1 MTGNMRDTE
10 HGDTQA
16 PRIAL
21 SADFTMPVDSVTS
34 TIAILGKK
42 GRGKTHTASV
52 LAEELMDAG
61 CLICVIDPT
70 GVWHGLRS
78 SADGREPG
86 FPVVI
91 LGGDHAD
98 VALRPDQGA
107 AIAELIAH
115 QRFAAVLDL
124 SLMRTTER
132 RAFAAD
138 FLETLYWRNREPL
151 HLIIDEADEFAPQ
164 RARAGIERLL
174 GATEDI
180 VRRGRVK
187 GLGVTLCTQR
197 AAALH
202 KTVLSQVDS
211 LIALGVTAP
220 QDVNTISDWVAQHA
234 EEGQARE
241 VRQSLPALPVVG
253 QAWVWSP
260 EWLGVTQRISVRRRR
275 TFDSSATP
283 KAGARRHAAITWAPV
298 DVEGLRRQLDS
309 AGDQDERATAANQ
322 NDALVEIERLRRQL
336 AAEQARVVQVQR
348 VEVPV
353 LSAQDLQALTEAV
366 AHLRS
371 VDEQISAAASTVE
384 RALSAE
390 PAVTRA
396 SDTSPAQQPTEP
408 KPPEPVPAPPAGE
421 GASDGRLGLAQR
433 QILTVLAQHG
443 QRTTNQVAL
452 LTGRSHKGGGYRN
465 ALSTL
470 RSGGLIEGRG
480 DIRIT
485 DAGRAAL
492 GSWEPL
498 PPPGPGLI
506 DWWAQQLDKAPRL
519 ILQHLASTPHRDVP
533 IAEIAEATEYSSA
546 GGGFRNA
553 ISRLRSL
560 DLATGRGELRINP
573 DLLAAGDSDRRRQQ
587 R

>member
-1 MTGNMRDTE
+1 MTRNMRDTE
-10 HGDTQA
+10 RGDTQA

-241 VRQSLPALPVVG
+241 VRQSLPALPVG

-322 NDALVEIERLRRQL
+322 NDALVEIERLRGQL
-336 AAEQARVVQVQR
+336 AAEQTRVAQVQR

-371 VDEQISAAASTVE
+371 VGEQISAAASTVE
-384 RALSAE
+384 RALSTTQ

-396 SDTSPAQQPTEP
+396 SDTSPRAATHRTR
-408 KPPEPVPAPPAGE
+408 VPGTRARSAG
-421 GASDGRLGLAQR
+421 R
-433 QILTVLAQHG
+433 
-443 QRTTNQVAL
+443 
-452 LTGRSHKGGGYRN
+452 GGG
-465 ALSTL
+465 
-470 RSGGLIEGRG
+470 
-480 DIRIT
+480 
-485 DAGRAAL
+485 
-492 GSWEPL
+492 
-498 PPPGPGLI
+498 
-506 DWWAQQLDKAPRL
+506 Q
-519 ILQHLASTPHRDVP
+519 
-533 IAEIAEATEYSSA
+533 
-546 GGGFRNA
+546 
-553 ISRLRSL
+553 
-560 DLATGRGELRINP
+560 
-573 DLLAAGDSDRRRQQ
+573 
-587 R
+587 

>member
-1 MTGNMRDTE
+1 
-10 HGDTQA
+10 
-16 PRIAL
+16 
-21 SADFTMPVDSVTS
+21 
-34 TIAILGKK
+34 
-42 GRGKTHTASV
+42 
-52 LAEELMDAG
+52 
-61 CLICVIDPT
+61 
-70 GVWHGLRS
+70 
-78 SADGREPG
+78 
-86 FPVVI
+86 
-91 LGGDHAD
+91 
-98 VALRPDQGA
+98 
-107 AIAELIAH
+107 
-115 QRFAAVLDL
+115 
-124 SLMRTTER
+124 MRTTER

-241 VRQSLPALPVVG
+241 VRQSLPALPVG

-322 NDALVEIERLRRQL
+322 NDALVEIERLRGQL
-336 AAEQARVVQVQR
+336 AAEQTRVAQVQR

-371 VDEQISAAASTVE
+371 VGEQISAAASTVE
-384 RALSAE
+384 RALSTTQ

-396 SDTSPAQQPTEP
+396 SDTSPRAATHRTR
-408 KPPEPVPAPPAGE
+408 VPGTRARSAG
-421 GASDGRLGLAQR
+421 R
-433 QILTVLAQHG
+433 
-443 QRTTNQVAL
+443 
-452 LTGRSHKGGGYRN
+452 GGG
-465 ALSTL
+465 
-470 RSGGLIEGRG
+470 
-480 DIRIT
+480 
-485 DAGRAAL
+485 
-492 GSWEPL
+492 
-498 PPPGPGLI
+498 
-506 DWWAQQLDKAPRL
+506 Q
-519 ILQHLASTPHRDVP
+519 
-533 IAEIAEATEYSSA
+533 
-546 GGGFRNA
+546 
-553 ISRLRSL
+553 
-560 DLATGRGELRINP
+560 
-573 DLLAAGDSDRRRQQ
+573 
-587 R
+587 

>member
-1 MTGNMRDTE
+1 M
-10 HGDTQA
+10 
-16 PRIAL
+16 
-21 SADFTMPVDSVTS
+21 
-34 TIAILGKK
+34 
-42 GRGKTHTASV
+42 
-52 LAEELMDAG
+52 
-61 CLICVIDPT
+61 
-70 GVWHGLRS
+70 
-78 SADGREPG
+78 
-86 FPVVI
+86 
-91 LGGDHAD
+91 
-98 VALRPDQGA
+98 
-107 AIAELIAH
+107 
-115 QRFAAVLDL
+115 
-124 SLMRTTER
+124 
-132 RAFAAD
+132 
-138 FLETLYWRNREPL
+138 
-151 HLIIDEADEFAPQ
+151 
-164 RARAGIERLL
+164 
-174 GATEDI
+174 
-180 VRRGRVK
+180 
-187 GLGVTLCTQR
+187 TLCTQR

-241 VRQSLPALPVVG
+241 VRQSLPALPVG

-322 NDALVEIERLRRQL
+322 NDALVEIERLRGQL
-336 AAEQARVVQVQR
+336 AAEQTRVAQVQR

-371 VDEQISAAASTVE
+371 VGEQISAAASTVE
-384 RALSAE
+384 RALSTTQ

-396 SDTSPAQQPTEP
+396 SDTSPRAATHRTR
-408 KPPEPVPAPPAGE
+408 VPGTRARSAGRE

-470 RSGGLIEGRG
+470 RSSGLIEGRG

-573 DLLAAGDSDRRRQQ
+573 DLLAAGDSDRRRQ

>member
-1 MTGNMRDTE
+1 MHDTE
-10 HGDTQA
+10 HGDAPA

-21 SADFTMPVDSVTS
+21 SADFTMPVDAVTA
-34 TIAILGKK
+34 TYAILGKK
-42 GRGKTHTASV
+42 GRGKTYTASV

-78 SADGREPG
+78 SADGREAG
-86 FPVVI
+86 YPVVI

-98 VALRPDQGA
+98 IALRPDQGA
-107 AIAELIAH
+107 VIAELIAQ
-115 QRFAAVLDL
+115 QRFPAVLDL
-124 SLMRTTER
+124 SLMRKAER

-164 RARAGIERLL
+164 RAPAGIERLL

-180 VRRGRVK
+180 VRRGRVR

-202 KTVLSQVDS
+202 KTVLSQIDS

-220 QDVNTISDWVAQHA
+220 QDVNTISEWVAQHA

-241 VRQSLPALPVVG
+241 VRQSLPSLPVG

-260 EWLGVTQRISVRRRR
+260 EWLGVTQRITVRRRR
-275 TFDSSATP
+275 TFDSSSTP
-283 KAGARRHAAITWAPV
+283 KAGARRHTAITWAPV
-298 DVEGLRRQLDS
+298 DVDGLRRRLDDTTE
-309 AGDQDERATAANQ
+309 DQQATPGARGQQAQ
-322 NDALVEIERLRRQL
+322 TEIDRLRRQL
-336 AAEQARVVQVQR
+336 AAEQARVAQVQR

-353 LSAQDLQALTEAV
+353 LSGEEMRALTEAV
-366 AHLRS
+366 TRLRD
-371 VDEQISAAASTVE
+371 VGQQIIAAATTVE
-384 RALSAE
+384 RALAATE
-390 PAVTRA
+390 AVMTRA
-396 SDTSPAQQPTEP
+396 SDTSPDREP
-408 KPPEPVPAPPAGE
+408 PPEPAVAPATAVGE
-421 GASDGRLGLAQR
+421 GAGDARLSLAHR

-485 DAGRAAL
+485 DAGRLAL

-519 ILQHLASTPHRDVP
+519 ILQYLANNAHRNVP
-533 IAEIAEATEYSSA
+533 IAEVANATDYSSA

-573 DLLAAGDSDRRRQQ
+573 DLLTAGDLAL
-587 R
+587 

>member
-1 MTGNMRDTE
+1 M
-10 HGDTQA
+10 
-16 PRIAL
+16 
-21 SADFTMPVDSVTS
+21 
-34 TIAILGKK
+34 
-42 GRGKTHTASV
+42 
-52 LAEELMDAG
+52 
-61 CLICVIDPT
+61 
-70 GVWHGLRS
+70 
-78 SADGREPG
+78 
-86 FPVVI
+86 
-91 LGGDHAD
+91 
-98 VALRPDQGA
+98 
-107 AIAELIAH
+107 
-115 QRFAAVLDL
+115 
-124 SLMRTTER
+124 
-132 RAFAAD
+132 
-138 FLETLYWRNREPL
+138 
-151 HLIIDEADEFAPQ
+151 
-164 RARAGIERLL
+164 
-174 GATEDI
+174 
-180 VRRGRVK
+180 
-187 GLGVTLCTQR
+187 
-197 AAALH
+197 
-202 KTVLSQVDS
+202 
-211 LIALGVTAP
+211 
-220 QDVNTISDWVAQHA
+220 
-234 EEGQARE
+234 
-241 VRQSLPALPVVG
+241 
-253 QAWVWSP
+253 
-260 EWLGVTQRISVRRRR
+260 
-275 TFDSSATP
+275 
-283 KAGARRHAAITWAPV
+283 
-298 DVEGLRRQLDS
+298 
-309 AGDQDERATAANQ
+309 
-322 NDALVEIERLRRQL
+322 
-336 AAEQARVVQVQR
+336 QR

-371 VDEQISAAASTVE
+371 VGEQISAAASTVE
-384 RALSAE
+384 RALSTTQ

-408 KPPEPVPAPPAGE
+408 ESPEPVPAPPAGE

-470 RSGGLIEGRG
+470 RSSGLIEGRG

-573 DLLAAGDSDRRRQQ
+573 DLLAAGDSDRRRQ

>member
-21 SADFTMPVDSVTS
+21 SADFTMPLDSVTATFS
-34 TIAILGKK
+34 ILGKK
-42 GRGKTHTASV
+42 GRGKTYTASV
-52 LAEELMDAG
+52 LAEELMEAG

-98 VALRPDQGA
+98 VALRADQGA
-107 AIAELIAH
+107 AVAELIAR
-115 QRFAAVLDL
+115 QRFPAVLDL
-124 SLMRTTER
+124 SLMRKNER

-164 RARAGIERLL
+164 RAPAGIERLL

-180 VRRGRVK
+180 VRRGRVR
-187 GLGVTLCTQR
+187 GLGVTLCSQR

-202 KTVLSQVDS
+202 KTVLSQIDS

-241 VRQSLPALPVVG
+241 VRQSLPALPVG

-283 KAGARRHAAITWAPV
+283 KAGARRHTATTLAPV
-298 DVEGLRRQLDS
+298 DVEGLRRQLDGIGGEQASS
-309 AGDQDERATAANQ
+309 AEAGQQHAQ
-322 NDALVEIERLRRQL
+322 GEIEQLRRQL
-336 AAEQARVVQVQR
+336 AAEQARVAQVQR

-371 VDEQISAAASTVE
+371 VGEQISAAASTIE
-384 RALSAE
+384 RALSTTQ

-408 KPPEPVPAPPAGE
+408 ESPEPVDAPPAGE

-470 RSGGLIEGRG
+470 RSSGLIEGRG
-480 DIRIT
+480 NIRIT

-533 IAEIAEATEYSSA
+533 IAEIAEATEYSPA

-573 DLLAAGDSDRRRQQ
+573 DLLAAGDSDRRRQ

>member
-1 MTGNMRDTE
+1 MHDTE
-10 HGDTQA
+10 RSDAHA

-21 SADFTMPVDSVTS
+21 SADFTMPVDSVTATFS
-34 TIAILGKK
+34 ILGKK
-42 GRGKTHTASV
+42 GRGKTYTASV

-78 SADGREPG
+78 SANGREAG

-91 LGGDHAD
+91 LGGEHAD
-98 VALRPDQGA
+98 VPLRADQGA
-107 AIAELIAH
+107 AIAELIAQ
-115 QRFAAVLDL
+115 QRFPAVLDL
-124 SLMRTTER
+124 SLMRKAER
-132 RAFAAD
+132 RTFTAD
-138 FLETLYWRNREPL
+138 FLETLYWRNRDPL

-164 RARAGIERLL
+164 RAPAGIERLL

-180 VRRGRVK
+180 VRRGRVR
-187 GLGVTLCTQR
+187 GLGVTLCSQR

-202 KTVLSQVDS
+202 KTVLSQIDS

-241 VRQSLPALPVVG
+241 VRQSLPSLPVG

-283 KAGARRHAAITWAPV
+283 KAGARRHTATTWAPV
-298 DVEGLRRQLDS
+298 DVEGLRRRLDVAS
-309 AGDQDERATAANQ
+309 GEDQQASPVAADQ
-322 NDALVEIERLRRQL
+322 HAQVEIERLRRQL
-336 AAEQARVVQVQR
+336 AAEQARVAQVQHI
-348 VEVPV
+348 EVPV
-353 LSAQDLQALTEAV
+353 LSADDLRALTEAV

-371 VDEQISAAASTVE
+371 VGEQICTAAATVE
-384 RALSAE
+384 RALAATQ
-390 PAVTRA
+390 PVVTRA
-396 SDTSPAQQPTEP
+396 ADTSPKRELLSDAEQPD
-408 KPPEPVPAPPAGE
+408 PVAPHPAGE
-421 GASDGRLGLAQR
+421 GGTGDGRLGLAQR

-506 DWWAQQLDKAPRL
+506 AWWAQQLDKAPRL
-519 ILQHLASTPHRDVP
+519 ILHHLASNPHRDVP
-533 IAEIAEATEYSSA
+533 IAEIAEATEYSAA

-573 DLLAAGDSDRRRQQ
+573 ALLAAGNTSDPPRQ
-587 R
+587 